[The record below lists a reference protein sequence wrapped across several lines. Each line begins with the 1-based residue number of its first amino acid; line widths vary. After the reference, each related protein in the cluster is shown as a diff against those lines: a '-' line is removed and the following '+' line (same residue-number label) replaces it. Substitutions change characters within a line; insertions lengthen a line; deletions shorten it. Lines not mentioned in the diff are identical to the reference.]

1 MSDKTKYDLEHQD
14 WAPVILQKSKKPVIS
29 NDKKAAMRYAKNMNK
44 LEHED
49 FVPDKPVTS
58 YGKFLQQAR
67 LTKKL
72 NQKIMASKLGVPAK
86 TVQLWESG
94 KEIIPGNKIAAINR
108 LLNVNVRKGTYN

>member
-1 MSDKTKYDLEHQD
+1 MPEKKPYDLSHQD
-14 WAPVILQKSKKPVIS
+14 WEPVILQKTKKPVIS
-29 NDKKAAMRYAKNMNK
+29 GEKKTAIHHAKTMSK

-67 LTKKL
+67 LTKKF
-72 NQKIMASKLGVPAK
+72 NQKSIASKLGVSAK
-86 TVQLWESG
+86 TVQLWECG

-108 LLNVNVRKGTYN
+108 LLNVNVKKGTYN